1 MSNGTVKLHPYQ
13 LLVVEDNADD
23 VDLFLRVLHKVQI
36 DLEIEIRAHTV
47 SGGAEAEPP
56 LNSQRFDMIFLG
68 FNLPPPDGLELTLRI
83 RGSEINRTTPIVI
96 LTSASD
102 RGLMTRA
109 FQAGANF
116 FLFKP
121 IDRRQLVRLMQ
132 VALVPIDRERRRLQ
146 RVRVKC
152 KVAIESGQD
161 RLDGET
167 LNISLNGMF
176 IKAGRV
182 LPVGSIVNVN
192 LKLPQAD
199 VPIRM
204 AARVIRVVG
213 NEHMGVQLENVGK
226 EESERLGEVLV
237 PMIAAMFD
245 RGE

>member
-1 MSNGTVKLHPYQ
+1 MRTTWN
-13 LLVVEDNADD
+13 
-23 VDLFLRVLHKVQI
+23 LFLRVLHKVQV
-36 DLEIEIRAHTV
+36 DLEIEIRTHAV
-47 SGGAEAEPP
+47 SGSAEAAPRIMD
-56 LNSQRFDMIFLG
+56 QRFDMIFLD
-68 FNLPPPDGLELTLRI
+68 FNLPPPDGLELILRI

-96 LTSASD
+96 LTGASD

-116 FLFKP
+116 FFFKP

-146 RVRVKC
+146 RVKVKC

-182 LPVGSIVNVN
+182 LPVGSMVNVN

-199 VPIRM
+199 TPIRM
-204 AARVIRVVG
+204 AARVIRIVG

-245 RGE
+245 GGK